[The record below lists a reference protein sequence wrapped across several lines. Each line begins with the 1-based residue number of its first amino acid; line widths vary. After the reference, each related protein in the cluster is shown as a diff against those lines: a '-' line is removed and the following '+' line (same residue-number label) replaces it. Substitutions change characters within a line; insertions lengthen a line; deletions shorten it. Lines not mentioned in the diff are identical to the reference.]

1 MYWVNIK
8 RGMRKRED
16 IEKSQI
22 CIQTDNKVKVD
33 NIIEEGDIIKDHTL
47 QSAYK
52 TLTNM
57 QVGT

>member
-1 MYWVNIK
+1 MHWINIK

-16 IEKSQI
+16 LEKSQI

-33 NIIEEGDIIKDHTL
+33 TIIEEGDKIKDNIL
-47 QSAYK
+47 KLAYS

-57 QVGT
+57 